1 MNLKDS
7 VRQSRVRGRAKEP
20 FSPSLFS
27 RLGGLVRRHHL
38 GEAFCRLLEIL
49 AAERAEKLAQRLRS
63 EAKPPYEPP
72 LFFLATPEEYR
83 VIQEIIS
90 VLDNPYLAWAQNP
103 EEILLSQPLWRRRP
117 GLSPEVL
124 ASHHF
129 AELFLLS

>member
-20 FSPSLFS
+20 FPPSLFS
-27 RLGGLVRRHHL
+27 RLGGLVRRHRL
-38 GEAFCRLLEIL
+38 GEAFSRLVGLMT
-49 AAERAEKLAQRLRS
+49 AEQAEKLAQLHRS
-63 EAKPPYEPP
+63 ETKPPYEPP

-83 VIQEIIS
+83 VIQGILS

-103 EEILLSQPLWRRRP
+103 EEILFSQPLWRRHP